1 MTIPQPSA
9 FLTLVKGHDGEC
21 PAAEDHSS
29 LQIEVAGADLLP
41 TVSVIS
47 NSRELLST
55 DAAKSRYA
63 YPRFRIEKSDSAD
76 RYG

>member
-1 MTIPQPSA
+1 MNA
-9 FLTLVKGHDGEC
+9 

-55 DAAKSRYA
+55 DATKSRYA

-76 RYG
+76 RYGSQHRRPEALPRVEWI